1 MSTETLTTVE
11 SDVDV
16 RENLI
21 SNLLDFTGKSV
32 LVTGGARG
40 IGRAI
45 VSAFAQAGADVVI
58 GDLRFENAH
67 DTAENISQLSQRRV
81 VAVQTDVTDREAVQR
96 LNEETQRLFGKVDV
110 LVNCAGWDRL
120 LPFTKTTPD
129 LWQKILAINF
139 LGLVNLCHVVLPH
152 MVERKQGVIVNISS
166 DTGRVGSF
174 GEAIYASSKAA
185 INAFSKTLA
194 REHARD
200 NIRVNVVSPGLCE
213 TPLIDEM
220 RQDEFTKKILGSIVN
235 FIPLKR
241 LGRPEEIAPLVVFL
255 ASDAASY
262 ITGQVFSVNG
272 GLNMVG

>member
-1 MSTETLTTVE
+1 MNEMLNF
-11 SDVDV
+11 D
-16 RENLI
+16 
-21 SNLLDFTGKSV
+21 GKSV
-32 LVTGGARG
+32 IVTGGARG
-40 IGRAI
+40 IGQAI
-45 VSAFAQAGADVVI
+45 VAAFARAGANVVI
-58 GDLRFENAH
+58 GDLRCDDATTSALNTLETHN
-67 DTAENISQLSQRRV
+67 RRV
-81 VAVQTDVTDREAVQR
+81 LAIKTDVTNREDVAR
-96 LNEETQRLFGKVDV
+96 LRDEALKEFSAIDL

-129 LWQKILAINF
+129 LWQKVLSINF
-139 LGLVNLCHVVLPH
+139 LGVVNTCHAILPS
-152 MVERKQGVIVNISS
+152 MVERKRGAIINISS

-185 INAFSKTLA
+185 IMAFSKTLA

-200 NIRVNVVSPGLCE
+200 NIRVNVVSPGLCD

-220 RQDEFTKKILGSIVN
+220 KQDEFTAKILGSMVN

-241 LGRPEEIAPLVVFL
+241 LGRPEEIAPLVLFL

>member
-1 MSTETLTTVE
+1 M
-11 SDVDV
+11 
-16 RENLI
+16 
-21 SNLLDFTGKSV
+21 
-32 LVTGGARG
+32 
-40 IGRAI
+40 
-45 VSAFAQAGADVVI
+45 
-58 GDLRFENAH
+58 RFEAAQ
-67 DTAENISQLSQRRV
+67 DTALEISESCRRRV
-81 VAVQTDVTDREAVQR
+81 MAVHTDVTKREDVEKLR
-96 LNEETQRLFGKVDV
+96 DETQRLFGKIDV
-110 LVNCAGWDRL
+110 LINCAGWDRL
-120 LPFTKTTPD
+120 LPFMKTTPD
-129 LWQKILAINF
+129 LWQKILSINF
-139 LGLVNLCHVVLPH
+139 LGVVNSCHVVLPH
-152 MVERKQGVIVNISS
+152 MVERKQGSIVNISS

-185 INAFSKTLA
+185 IMAFSKTLA

-220 RQDEFTKKILGSIVN
+220 REDVFSGKILGSIVN

-262 ITGQVFSVNG
+262 ITGQVLSVNG

>member
-1 MSTETLTTVE
+1 M
-11 SDVDV
+11 
-16 RENLI
+16 N
-21 SNLLDFTGKSV
+21 FTDKSV
-32 LVTGGARG
+32 IVTGGARG

-45 VSAFAQAGADVVI
+45 VNAFADAGADIVI
-58 GDLRFENAH
+58 GDLRGEAAR
-67 DTAENISQLSQRRV
+67 TAALNTGETFFRRV
-81 VAVQTDVTDREAVQR
+81 VPVQCDVTKRCDVEQMRDLALRE
-96 LNEETQRLFGKVDV
+96 FGKIDV

-120 LPFTKTTPD
+120 LPFIKTTPD
-129 LWQKILAINF
+129 LWQKVLSINF
-139 LGLVNLCHVVLPH
+139 LGIANTCHAILPA
-152 MVERKQGVIVNISS
+152 MIERRQGAIVNIAS

-185 INAFSKTLA
+185 IMAFSKTLA

-200 NIRVNVVSPGLCE
+200 NIRVNVVSPGLCD

-220 RQDEFTKKILGSIVN
+220 KQDEFTARILGSIVN

-241 LGRPEEIAPLVVFL
+241 LGRPDEVAPLVLFL
-255 ASDAASY
+255 ASEAASY

>member
-1 MSTETLTTVE
+1 MMVTKTITTVGSE
-11 SDVDV
+11 A
-16 RENLI
+16 REANPMT
-21 SNLLDFTGKSV
+21 SLLDFSGKSIV
-32 LVTGGARG
+32 VTGGARG

-45 VSAFAQAGADVVI
+45 VKAFAAAGADVVI
-58 GDLRFENAH
+58 GDMRFEAAQ
-67 DTAENISQLSQRRV
+67 DTALEISESCRRRV
-81 VAVQTDVTDREAVQR
+81 MAVHTDVTKREDVEKLR
-96 LNEETQRLFGKVDV
+96 DETQRLFGKIDV
-110 LVNCAGWDRL
+110 LINCAGWDRL
-120 LPFTKTTPD
+120 LPFMKTTPD
-129 LWQKILAINF
+129 LWQKILSINF
-139 LGLVNLCHVVLPH
+139 LGVVNSCHVVLPH
-152 MVERKQGVIVNISS
+152 MVERKQGSIVNISS

-185 INAFSKTLA
+185 IMAFSKTLA

-220 RQDEFTKKILGSIVN
+220 REDEFSGKILGSIVN

-262 ITGQVFSVNG
+262 ITGQVLSVNG

>member
-1 MSTETLTTVE
+1 M
-11 SDVDV
+11 
-16 RENLI
+16 I
-21 SNLLDFTGKSV
+21 SPDYQPIRNDFADKIV
-32 LVTGGARG
+32 IVTGGARG

-45 VSAFAQAGADVVI
+45 VNTFAEAGADVVI
-58 GDLRFENAH
+58 SDLRCEEAK
-67 DTAENISQLSQRRV
+67 TAALNTMETYHRRV
-81 VAVQTDVTDREAVQR
+81 VAIPTDVTKHEDVERLRDESLRE
-96 LNEETQRLFGKVDV
+96 FGKIDV

-120 LPFTKTTPD
+120 QPFIKTTPD
-129 LWQKILAINF
+129 LWQKVLSINF
-139 LGLVNLCHVVLPH
+139 IGVANTCHTILPV
-152 MVERKQGVIVNISS
+152 MVERKQGAIVNISS

-185 INAFSKTLA
+185 ITAFSKTLA

-200 NIRVNVVSPGLCE
+200 NIRVNVVSPGLCD

-220 RQDEFTKKILGSIVN
+220 KQDEFTAKILGSIVN

-241 LGRPEEIAPLVVFL
+241 LGRPEEVAPLVLFL

>member
-1 MSTETLTTVE
+1 MTPGANF
-11 SDVDV
+11 DH
-16 RENLI
+16 
-21 SNLLDFTGKSV
+21 KSII
-32 LVTGGARG
+32 VTGGARG

-45 VSAFAQAGADVVI
+45 VNAFAEAGGAVVI
-58 GDLRFENAH
+58 ADLRGDDAAAAAR
-67 DTAENISQLSQRRV
+67 DTSQTYGGHVR
-81 VAVQTDVTDREAVQR
+81 AVQCDVTNQQDVER
-96 LNEETQRLFGKVDV
+96 LRDEILYEFGKVDV

-120 LPFTKTTPD
+120 QPFIKTTPD
-129 LWQKILAINF
+129 LWQKVLGINF
-139 LGLVNLCHVVLPH
+139 LGVANTCHAILPA
-152 MVERKQGVIVNISS
+152 MAERKQGAIVNISS

-185 INAFSKTLA
+185 IMAFSKTLA

-200 NIRVNVVSPGLCE
+200 NIRVNVVSPGLCD

-220 RQDEFTKKILGSIVN
+220 KQDEFTARILSSIVN

-241 LGRPEEIAPLVVFL
+241 LGRPEEIAPLVLFL
-255 ASDAASY
+255 ASESASY